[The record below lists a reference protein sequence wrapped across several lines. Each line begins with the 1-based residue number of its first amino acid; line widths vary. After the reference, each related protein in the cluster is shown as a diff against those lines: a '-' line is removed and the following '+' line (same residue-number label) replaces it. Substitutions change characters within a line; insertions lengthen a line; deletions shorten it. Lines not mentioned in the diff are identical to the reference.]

1 MKKRALLPALT
12 LAMLLFTTILAT
24 AYRNSLPD
32 QSTLKTL
39 TAAKEEENVQ
49 SDFEGE
55 LHGEFIWESLAKHLL
70 FIKY

>member
-12 LAMLLFTTILAT
+12 LAVLLFTTILAT
-24 AYRNSLPD
+24 AYRNSHPG
-32 QSTLKTL
+32 QSTLKAL
-39 TAAKEEENVQ
+39 TVAKEDENAQ

-55 LHGEFIWESLAKHLL
+55 LHGEFVWESLAKHLL